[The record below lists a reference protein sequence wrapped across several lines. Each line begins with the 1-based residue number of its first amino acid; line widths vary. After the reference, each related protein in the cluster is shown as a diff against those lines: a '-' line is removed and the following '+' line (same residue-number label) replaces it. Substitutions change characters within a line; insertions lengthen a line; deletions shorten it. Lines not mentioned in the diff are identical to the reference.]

1 MCQTSVDDECSLL
14 KRKCFVEQYNEFIK
28 VQRSEIYNPDFQ
40 YLYKKTGKQQEL
52 KAFEAFVFSDG
63 RKLVVYADGT
73 IKLCNHNDELL
84 NDNNEKEKLW
94 MRIRDYVTVTECI

>member
-1 MCQTSVDDECSLL
+1 MMVACWLFLVLVGFL
-14 KRKCFVEQYNEFIK
+14 F
-28 VQRSEIYNPDFQ
+28 
-40 YLYKKTGKQQEL
+40 G
-52 KAFEAFVFSDG
+52 SDG